1 MTDELVTAL
10 APPTSTSACPVG
22 AALDD
27 GRPLR
32 SPLTGLDAAAFAHPL
47 DRQAIAALRRL
58 KGFDWAVAKV
68 IEWQHERPAHVLHSA
83 SSVRVNAKQ
92 LPKLHGLLLEAC
104 LVLDLEPPELYV
116 AGAAGVNAYTSG
128 HNHPYIVL
136 HSDLVEVMDD
146 DELLAVIAHELGHVK
161 CQHVL
166 YKEMVRWLTNMGAH
180 GLSRSRLRSS
190 TTQLLVG
197 HVLSALLTWDQRSEL
212 SADRAA
218 LLVVQDPAPC
228 IRMLL
233 KLAGAPPR
241 LAHELDVDEFL
252 AQARHLQDLTHQSQ
266 LSWQSRNR
274 LVKASSHPLTVERA
288 RELDA
293 WMRDGGYAKAL
304 AAQGTAAAV
313 GG

>member
-197 HVLSALLTWDQRSEL
+197 HVLSALLTWDQAIGAVCRPR
-212 SADRAA
+212 RASRRPGPCA
-218 LLVVQDPAPC
+218 LHPHV
-228 IRMLL
+228 
-233 KLAGAPPR
+233 
-241 LAHELDVDEFL
+241 
-252 AQARHLQDLTHQSQ
+252 AQARRCTSP
-266 LSWQSRNR
+266 
-274 LVKASSHPLTVERA
+274 AGARA
-288 RELDA
+288 GRRRVPRPGATPAGPHAPEPAVVAVAKPAGQGVVTSPHRRAGAGAGRLDA
-293 WMRDGGYAKAL
+293 
-304 AAQGTAAAV
+304 
-313 GG
+313 